1 MIALPVQG
9 RCAFASLHPA
19 VTFAFFTG
27 ALLLCMVFAHPLLQV
42 EAVCLAALCYVSF
55 RGRGAW
61 PFIGGL
67 AVLLA
72 VVAFASPLFNTQ
84 GETVLFRWWA
94 GRPYTLEALA
104 LGASTGLMLAAMML
118 WFASYHLV
126 MTSDKFTFLF
136 GRALPGL
143 STVLVMVLRLVPT
156 YRRRAEKLATAR
168 AGIGQGPSEG
178 ATMGARVRSAGTV
191 LSALSAD
198 ALEGSIITA
207 DSMVARGYGLP
218 GRTHY
223 ALFRW
228 GRRDSVVLAAMI
240 GLLGATVVALLM
252 GETAVRYFPAMVVSP
267 LGPGMLV
274 GALCYGLFL
283 LLPTAI
289 NLGGRLA
296 WRCSLSSR

>member
-143 STVLVMVLRLVPT
+143 STVLVMVLRLVPASARGLPRVPRWGLGCA
-156 YRRRAEKLATAR
+156 RRERCFRRFPLMRWKVPSLLPIPWLRGAMGCPAAPTTRSFVGGGATA
-168 AGIGQGPSEG
+168 
-178 ATMGARVRSAGTV
+178 
-191 LSALSAD
+191 
-198 ALEGSIITA
+198 
-207 DSMVARGYGLP
+207 
-218 GRTHY
+218 
-223 ALFRW
+223 
-228 GRRDSVVLAAMI
+228 
-240 GLLGATVVALLM
+240 
-252 GETAVRYFPAMVVSP
+252 
-267 LGPGMLV
+267 
-274 GALCYGLFL
+274 LFL
-283 LLPTAI
+283 
-289 NLGGRLA
+289 R
-296 WRCSLSSR
+296 R

>member
-1 MIALPVQG
+1 MSVLPAQG

-19 VTFAFFTG
+19 VSFAFFAG
-27 ALLLCMVFAHPLLQV
+27 ALLLCMVLAHPLLQI
-42 EAVCLAALCYVSF
+42 EAFCLAALCYVSF
-55 RGRGAW
+55 RGRSAW
-61 PFIGGL
+61 RFVGGL
-67 AVLLA
+67 VVLLA
-72 VVAFASPLFNTQ
+72 VVALVSPLFNAR
-84 GETVLFRWWA
+84 GEAVLFRWWA

-126 MTSDKFTFLF
+126 MTSDAFTFLF

-156 YRRRAEKLATAR
+156 YRRRIEKLAMAR

-178 ATMGARVRSAGTV
+178 ATLAARARSAGTV

-198 ALEGSIITA
+198 ALEGAIVTA

-218 GRTHY
+218 GRTHF

-228 GRRDSVVLAAMI
+228 ERRDSVVLMVMA
-240 GLLGATVVALLM
+240 GLLAVAVVALVL
-252 GETAVRYFPAMVVSP
+252 GDTAVRYFPAIVVSP
-267 LGPGMLV
+267 VGADVLV
-274 GALCYGLFL
+274 GALCYGAFL
-283 LLPTAI
+283 LLPTAL

-296 WRCSLSSR
+296 WRCSLSSM

>member
-104 LGASTGLMLAAMML
+104 LGAPVALANATCLPELYGDTARYFDPYDYDVDLDALAAQPVAAPDEVL
-118 WFASYHLV
+118 KKYSW
-126 MTSDKFTFLF
+126 DKTAAFWLHE
-136 GRALPGL
+136 
-143 STVLVMVLRLVPT
+143 M
-156 YRRRAEKLATAR
+156 EK
-168 AGIGQGPSEG
+168 
-178 ATMGARVRSAGTV
+178 
-191 LSALSAD
+191 
-198 ALEGSIITA
+198 
-207 DSMVARGYGLP
+207 
-218 GRTHY
+218 Y
-223 ALFRW
+223 A
-228 GRRDSVVLAAMI
+228 
-240 GLLGATVVALLM
+240 
-252 GETAVRYFPAMVVSP
+252 
-267 LGPGMLV
+267 
-274 GALCYGLFL
+274 
-283 LLPTAI
+283 
-289 NLGGRLA
+289 NQ
-296 WRCSLSSR
+296 